1 MFKVFLNLFSILS
14 LVCAGL
20 LLTLCANQWL
30 DYAQN
35 DIQDEVPSIIEI
47 FKSIGDIQIENEQE
61 KEFPLVSQASEYA
74 LIIDPPKPPEAKVE
88 EKPQPRITQ
97 PPALASRPSAKFKL
111 LSTSYNRDRPED
123 SVALIS
129 EPGKGE
135 HWAKVGDF
143 IGNFVLE
150 EIKSGVIIYRYGNQ
164 ANEMAVE
171 IKPPVR
177 IVKEHVP
184 TFDQTQGRRQVERKS
199 ILELE

>member
-1 MFKVFLNLFSILS
+1 MFSLLS

-20 LLTLCANQWL
+20 ILVLCANQWFMFAPNDL
-30 DYAQN
+30 QN
-35 DIQDEVPSIIEI
+35 EGPSIVEI
-47 FKSIGDIQIENEQE
+47 FKSIGNIQKESEQE
-61 KEFPLVSQASEYA
+61 KTSPLVSQAGEYA
-74 LIIDPPKPPEAKVE
+74 LIINPPKPPQAKVE

-97 PPALASRPSAKFKL
+97 PPVAYAPRPSAKFKL

-135 HWAKVGDF
+135 HWAKVGDI

-171 IKPPVR
+171 TKPPVR
-177 IVKEHVP
+177 IARQDVP
-184 TFDQTQGRRQVERKS
+184 RVESVPQVERKS
-199 ILELE
+199 ILFGD

>member
-1 MFKVFLNLFSILS
+1 MLKTLLNLLSILS

-20 LLTLCANQWL
+20 ILTLCTNQWFM
-30 DYAQN
+30 YAQN
-35 DIQDEVPSIIEI
+35 NEQDEEPTIVEI
-47 FKSIGDIQIENEQE
+47 FKGLGNILKENEQE
-61 KEFPLVSQASEYA
+61 KISPLVSQAVEYA
-74 LIIDPPKPPEAKVE
+74 LIINPPKPPDVKKVE
-88 EKPQPRITQ
+88 PQPKVKT
-97 PPALASRPSAKFKL
+97 PPAFAIKPSAKFRL
-111 LSTSYNRDRPED
+111 LATSCNLSRPD
-123 SVALIS
+123 NSVALIS

-184 TFDQTQGRRQVERKS
+184 QVERKS
-199 ILELE
+199 ILFGD

>member
-1 MFKVFLNLFSILS
+1 MLKLLLNLFSIIS
-14 LVCAGL
+14 LVCAGFV
-20 LLTLCANQWL
+20 LTLCANQWFM
-30 DYAQN
+30 YAQN
-35 DIQDEVPSIIEI
+35 NEQDEEPTIVEI
-47 FKSIGDIQIENEQE
+47 FKGLGNILKESEQE
-61 KEFPLVSQASEYA
+61 KIFPLVSQAGEFA
-74 LIIDPPKPPEAKVE
+74 LIIDPPKPPEAKVD
-88 EKPQPRITQ
+88 EKPQPRIT
-97 PPALASRPSAKFKL
+97 PSPVALAPKPSAKFKL

-135 HWAKVGDF
+135 HWAKVGDI

-177 IVKEHVP
+177 IVKEKK
-184 TFDQTQGRRQVERKS
+184 G
-199 ILELE
+199 ILALE